1 MKGRT
6 KGTGQNQRQKLVEEG
21 LDAGEKDMYREDR
34 IWSQYSSDK
43 VDISEV
49 LMEVVR
55 SLHRTLPPEEL
66 LRALSV
72 GSGSEPQ
79 FQILESAFRGG
90 LYLLD
95 SDDIPLAQVRK
106 DIRNRC
112 IEGVTTLKGDYTHL
126 LATRD
131 SCRALL
137 KEQLSGDRVHL
148 ITLHHSLYYSDVSSW
163 QDLFANMLGELL
175 KERGTLHAVLMSP
188 SCHDKNSTAWL
199 YDHFAGEFFGCRNDQ
214 DLAVFG
220 RYLAGSR
227 ILAGATVRVMTHR
240 VRFFVKDFRKLM
252 SVVWMI
258 LLYPEEHR
266 YDKEQRREI
275 TEYVY
280 DNFWL
285 TGEPLFQ
292 LQDHLVITK

>member
-1 MKGRT
+1 MKP
-6 KGTGQNQRQKLVEEG
+6 GQDERQKLVQEG
-21 LDAGEKDMYREDR
+21 IDAGETDMYREDR
-34 IWSQYSSDK
+34 IWSQFSSDK

-55 SLHRTLPPEEL
+55 GLHRTLPPEEL
-66 LRALSV
+66 IRALSV

-95 SDDIPLAQVRK
+95 SDDVPLARVRK

-112 IEGVTTLKGDYTHL
+112 IEGVRTLKGDYTRL

-131 SCRALL
+131 SCRAFL
-137 KEQLSGDRVHL
+137 KEQLGGGRVHL

-163 QDLFANMLGELL
+163 QDLFESMMGELL
-175 KERGTLHAVLMSP
+175 EEGGALHAVLMSP
-188 SCHDKNSTAWL
+188 ACHDRNSTAWL
-199 YDHFAGEFFGCRNDQ
+199 YQHFAGEFFGCGNDQ
-214 DLAVFG
+214 DLAAFG
-220 RYLAGSR
+220 RDLAGSPA
-227 ILAGATVRVMTHR
+227 IAGVSVRVMTHR

-266 YDKEQRREI
+266 YDQDQRREI

-285 TGEPLFQ
+285 TGEPLVQ
-292 LQDHLVITK
+292 LQDHLVITG